1 MVVDDAVAA
10 GESAEPTGSAVP
22 PGQRLPPFASRVT
35 AALVAVAVVIA
46 AYTGFRMPNL
56 WSVTLMAVSITDG
69 FRRRFLVGTLLR
81 PFVESRNFS
90 YWWYAAAAF
99 AILAALLVV
108 LVVAALRTQML
119 SQRFLVIAFLLL
131 PTGGYLFQEVGYL
144 DQLIYLFLFA
154 ALIVI
159 DRRVWWIGPVV
170 MTLAVVTHEL
180 ALLTVI
186 PVYAFVVIRR
196 YEPRRALIALAPPAV
211 VGVVVGLVAGA
222 ASGAVPDF
230 KRLVQGANWQPR
242 ADALSLVTRS
252 QSESLDLFDPL
263 EVFYF
268 LIPLIVVGIV
278 GFLLVYRGSRADEP
292 APVLAAWARG
302 HPWLYPVLA
311 VLAIVSPALL
321 IWGGWDKWR
330 WGFLLLAN
338 FFLVTWIW
346 LGERG
351 RELDT
356 VQFVT
361 LAAVLLVTVHVSLLY
376 FDLYEPRDLSAEHW
390 RVFRT
395 QVEDGSLFD
404 IPER

>member
-1 MVVDDAVAA
+1 VVVTTD
-10 GESAEPTGSAVP
+10 ESAGSAVVDRP
-22 PGQRLPPFASRVT
+22 RLPPFASRVT
-35 AALVAVAVVIA
+35 GALVAVAVVLA
-46 AYTGFRMPNL
+46 AYTGFRVPNL
-56 WSVTLMAVSITDG
+56 WSVTLMSVSITDG
-69 FRRRFLVGTLLR
+69 FHRRFLVGTLLR
-81 PFVESRNFS
+81 PLAESRNFS

-99 AILAALLVV
+99 AILVALLAV

-144 DQLIYLFLFA
+144 DQLIYLFLFV

-180 ALLTVI
+180 ALITAI
-186 PVYAFVVIRR
+186 PVFAFVVIRR
-196 YEPRRALIALAPPAV
+196 YSPTRALIALAPPAV
-211 VGVVVGLVAGA
+211 VGIVVLVVPGA
-222 ASGAVPDF
+222 ASGAIPDF
-230 KRLVQGANWQPR
+230 ERRVAGANWQPR
-242 ADALSLVTRS
+242 ADALSLFGRT
-252 QSESLDLFDPL
+252 QSESLDLYDPR

-268 LIPLIVVGIV
+268 LIPLIIVGVV
-278 GFLLVYRGSRADEP
+278 GFLLVYRADRRREP
-292 APVLAAWARG
+292 APVLAEWARG
-302 HPWLYPVLA
+302 YPWLYPTLA

-321 IWGGWDKWR
+321 IWAGWDKWR

-376 FDLYEPRDLSAEHW
+376 FDLYEPRDLSAEDW
-390 RVFRT
+390 REFRA
-395 QVEDGSLFD
+395 QIEDGSLVE

>member
-1 MVVDDAVAA
+1 MAVEEPAPYQTAEVVSLD
-10 GESAEPTGSAVP
+10 EH
-22 PGQRLPPFASRVT
+22 RLPRFASRVT
-35 AALVAVAVVIA
+35 AALVAIALIIA
-46 AYTGFRMPNL
+46 AYTGFRVPNL

-81 PFVESRNFS
+81 PIAESRNFS
-90 YWWYAAAAF
+90 YWWYAAVAF
-99 AILAALLVV
+99 VVLVALLAVI
-108 LVVAALRTQML
+108 VVAALRARLL
-119 SQRFLVIAFLLL
+119 SQRFLVIAFFLL

-144 DQLIYLFLFA
+144 DQLIYLFLFV

-159 DRRVWWIGPVV
+159 DRPAWWLGPVL

-180 ALLTVI
+180 ALVTAI
-186 PVYAFVVIRR
+186 PVFAFVVLRR

-211 VGVVVGLVAGA
+211 VGVIVLLVPGA
-222 ASGAVPDF
+222 SSDAIPDF
-230 KRLVQGANWQPR
+230 KRLVAGANWKPR
-242 ADALSLVTRS
+242 ADALSLFSRT
-252 QSESLDLFDPL
+252 QSESLDLYDPR

-268 LIPLIVVGIV
+268 LIPLIIIGLVA
-278 GFLLVYRGSRADEP
+278 FLLVYGADRAHEP
-292 APVLAAWARG
+292 APVLAEWAG
-302 HPWLYPVLA
+302 PYPWLYPAMA

-321 IWGGWDKWR
+321 IWAGWDKWR

-356 VQFVT
+356 IQFVT
-361 LAAVLLVTVHVSLLY
+361 LAAALLVTVHVSLLY

-390 RVFRT
+390 REFRA
-395 QVEDGSLFD
+395 QIEDGSLVD